1 MISMKSMNYVYEVY
15 KERSFSKAA
24 RNLFISQ
31 PALSAMV
38 KREEEEIGEP
48 IFDRSTN
55 PITLT
60 QIGRAYIAAVE
71 STRNIRQN
79 FSDFVNDYTELKIG
93 KLTLGGANFTTS
105 CVYPGLLSVYKEKY
119 PNIDIELMESGSIVL
134 QERTLCEE
142 IDLIMDSCIF
152 DSDLFQSYA
161 LFQGNVL
168 LAVPAG
174 FTINKGLE
182 EYQLSEKDIH
192 KNKHLLDS
200 CPVLPLCTFKN
211 ENFLLLTKGNDMHDR
226 GIALCQNSGFTPKVL
241 MYLDQ
246 LMTTYH
252 MAMRGLGVAFV
263 TDTLINMSFL
273 RSNARYYKIDDRQ
286 ARRNIFIAHKKN
298 RYVTKA
304 MSAFIETAQDFFT

>member
-1 MISMKSMNYVYEVY
+1 MFKSMKYVYEVY
-15 KERSFSKAA
+15 REQSFSKAA
-24 RNLFISQ
+24 KNLYISQ

-38 KREEEEIGEP
+38 KKEEDEIGMP

-60 QIGRAYIAAVE
+60 EIGKAYIHAAE
-71 STRNIRQN
+71 ENMNIAQN
-79 FSDFVNDYTELKIG
+79 FSNYLNDYAELKTG
-93 KLTLGGANFTTS
+93 TLTLGGANFTTS
-105 CVYPGLLSVYKEKY
+105 CVYPGIISEYKKKY
-119 PNIDIELMESGSIVL
+119 PQIEVRLTESGSVSL
-134 QERTLCEE
+134 QQRTLAEE

-152 DSDLFQSYA
+152 DNQLFQSYA

-168 LAVPAG
+168 LAVPAS
-174 FTINKGLE
+174 FPINKRLKKYQLTEADIHSKKHLE
-182 EYQLSEKDIH
+182 ED
-192 KNKHLLDS
+192 
-200 CPVLPLCTFKN
+200 CPGVPLIQFQK
-211 ENFLLLTKGNDMHDR
+211 EPFLLLTKGNDMHDR
-226 GIALCQNSGFTPKVL
+226 GLALCRNSGFTPLVS

-273 RSNARYYKIDDRQ
+273 RSDAVYYRIDDRL

-304 MSAFIETAQDFFT
+304 MTAFVQTAQVFLA